1 MALLDALKGFIDV
14 PRHMCNDAKRSG
26 VVGYVLTCALLMIT
40 QIETALNVKGECR
53 MTVILLIIIVI
64 LLVVLLVQRGRSG
77 YRDQPYYRER
87 PYYDVTPP
95 QYNPP
100 SPGFEVGSFLGG
112 MAAGAL
118 LEYLLEQGRIDM
130 AQYDYFNSL
139 DQQRMMDELMQ
150 QNIIQQHEIDEL
162 QRRLDDNN
170 FGNDFGN
177 YDHFDG
183 PRLDS
188 YADNVN
194 YDVGSDDYNN
204 FNDNDGDGG
213 WV

>member
-1 MALLDALKGFIDV
+1 M
-14 PRHMCNDAKRSG
+14 
-26 VVGYVLTCALLMIT
+26 T
-40 QIETALNVKGECR
+40 QIETAFNVKGECG
-53 MTVILLIIIVI
+53 MTVILLIIIVV

-77 YRDQPYYRER
+77 YRNEPYYREH

-95 QYNPP
+95 QYDPPYNPP
-100 SPGFEVGSFLGG
+100 SPRFGVGSFLGG

-130 AQYDYFNSL
+130 TQYDYFNSL
-139 DQQRMMDELMQ
+139 DQQRMMEELMQ

-162 QRRLDDNN
+162 QRRLDDNH

-177 YDHFDG
+177 GSYDHSDG
-183 PRLDS
+183 PGHDT

-194 YDVGSDDYNN
+194 YDVGHDDYND
-204 FNDNDGDGG
+204 FNDNNGDGG